1 MKLPVSC
8 YVMLA
13 VAGSSWG
20 SPSAFAQPAPDAPA
34 SLFEIYGTLVPFLE
48 YGNTSGATAPGS
60 TGATQVAM
68 YSGLNAPAR
77 FRLDMGTSNLGFRGG
92 VDLVRDLAVVWQ
104 VESGVQ
110 ADGTP
115 VANTIASRNSRIG
128 VTGSWGTAFF
138 GQWDTPYKWATLPV
152 VNPIRAGFIPDYNGI
167 LSGPGFGVG
176 TVVTQPG
183 RNNNASDAAFY
194 RRAGNSVQYWSPT
207 FRGLSGRLAYSLN
220 EGRTPRTAMT
230 PSIQPSIVSAL
241 VSYDQGPF
249 KLHYG
254 FEVHLD
260 YFGLT
265 PLGGSPAATN
275 TNPSATDL
283 AHKVLV
289 QYTHAA
295 TDFDTRVVG
304 IFEYLRYKNDDTNP
318 AAVDRFSRSAYYG
331 LVEQTLFGKNHVW
344 AAFGQAFDGSCS
356 IVSGAS
362 CSTQGLGAN
371 MGVLGYI
378 YRWSKNTD
386 FFAVGYRIA
395 NKSSAS
401 YSTFPPQGGPAAP
414 GVDVQGFGI
423 GMLHEF
429 SVKLG
434 PTRSPAPPPAPAPTP
449 APALTPAPAPEP
461 PPPAAPTPAPAP
473 QP

>member
-8 YVMLA
+8 YAMLA
-13 VAGSSWG
+13 VAGSSWL
-20 SPSAFAQPAPDAPA
+20 SHPALAQPAPETPA
-34 SLFEIYGTLVPFLE
+34 ALFEIFGTLVPFLE

-68 YSGLNAPAR
+68 YSGLEAPGR

-92 VDLVRDLAVVWQ
+92 VDLAHDLAVIWQ
-104 VESGVQ
+104 IESGVQ

-115 VANTIASRNSRIG
+115 VANTIASRNSQIG

-138 GQWDTPYKWATLPV
+138 GQWDTPYKWATLPI
-152 VNPIRAGFIPDYNGI
+152 VNPVRAGFIPDYTGI

-207 FRGLSGRLAYSLN
+207 FRGLSGRIAYSLN
-220 EGRTPRTAMT
+220 EGRTPRTPTA

-241 VSYDQGPF
+241 VSYDRGPL
-249 KLHYG
+249 KLRYG
-254 FEVHLD
+254 FEAHLD

-265 PLGGSPAATN
+265 PLGGSPAATD
-275 TNPSATDL
+275 TNRSAIDL
-283 AHKVLV
+283 AHKVAAV
-289 QYTHAA
+289 YTHAQA
-295 TDFDTRVVG
+295 DFDTRLVG
-304 IFEYLRYKNDDTNP
+304 VFEYLRYKNDDTTP
-318 AAVDRFSRSAYYG
+318 GAVDMFSRSAYYA
-331 LVEQTLFGKNHVW
+331 LVDQTLFGKNHVW

-356 IVSGAS
+356 VVGDTG

-378 YRWSKNTD
+378 YRWSKDTD
-386 FFAVGYRIA
+386 FFAAGYRIT
-395 NKSSAS
+395 NKASAS
-401 YSTFPPQGGPAAP
+401 YSTFPPLGGPAAP
-414 GVDVQGFGI
+414 GADVQGFGI
-423 GMLHEF
+423 GMLHQF

-434 PTRSPAPPPAPAPTP
+434 PTRHAAAPPAPAPAPGP
-449 APALTPAPAPEP
+449 APAAPPSPAPPSPAP
-461 PPPAAPTPAPAP
+461 PAP